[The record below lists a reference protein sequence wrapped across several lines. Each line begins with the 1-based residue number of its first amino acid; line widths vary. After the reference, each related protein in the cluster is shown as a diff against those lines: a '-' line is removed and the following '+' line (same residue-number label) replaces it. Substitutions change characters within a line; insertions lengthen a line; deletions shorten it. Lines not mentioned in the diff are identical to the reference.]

1 MKFTKM
7 HGIGNDYI
15 YVNCFEEN
23 VSNPEKLSVVVSD
36 VRKGIGSDGLVLIM
50 PSDKADFRMR
60 IFNADGS
67 EAMMCGNATRCIGK
81 YVYEKGLTNKTDVTL
96 ETNSGIKILKLE
108 VSDGK
113 VKSITV
119 DMGKAVLEPKNIPVK
134 SELDR
139 FINQPVEVCG
149 KTYNMTCVSMGNPHA
164 VIFVDDVD
172 SLDLERT
179 GTFFENHEIFPNR
192 VNTEF
197 IQVIDSHTLKMRV
210 WERGSGET
218 FACGT
223 GACAS
228 TVAAVLNGICPRDEK
243 ILIHLRGGDLTITY
257 QSDETVIMTGGAEF
271 ICDGIIEDDYIR
283 KMEENLCSC
292 TESERNEMK

>member
-15 YVNCFEEN
+15 YINCFEEK
-23 VSNPEKLSVVVSD
+23 VAEPEKVSVVLSD

-50 PSDKADFRMR
+50 PSDIADFRMR

-81 YVYEKGLTNKTDVTL
+81 YVYEKGLTEKTNITL
-96 ETNSGIKILKLE
+96 ETNSGIKILKLNII
-108 VSDGK
+108 DGK
-113 VKSITV
+113 VESVTV
-119 DMGKAVLEPKNIPVK
+119 DMGRAILVPKNIPVNSK
-134 SELDR
+134 LER
-139 FINQPVEVCG
+139 FIDQPVEVNG
-149 KTYNMTCVSMGNPHA
+149 QIYNMTCVSMGNPHA
-164 VIFVDDVD
+164 VIFTDNID
-172 SLDLERT
+172 SLDLEKI
-179 GTFFENHEIFPNR
+179 GPHFENHELFPNR

-197 IQVIDSHTLKMRV
+197 IEVINDHTLKMRV

-228 TVAAVLNGICPRDEK
+228 AVAAVLNGICRHDEK
-243 ILIHLRGGDLTITY
+243 ILIHLRGGDLAITY
-257 QSDETVIMTGGAEF
+257 NSDETVIMEGPAEF
-271 ICDGIIEDDYIR
+271 ICDGTVDDEYINSAKEYVVCR
-283 KMEENLCSC
+283 S
-292 TESERNEMK
+292 